1 MFSKQV
7 SPVDQAFVKQSQ
19 ARFRVQHQTLGK
31 GDSKA
36 DLKQLQDW
44 AKAGLSGL
52 EGAPLEAEI
61 KARAGALILANA
73 VRLKGV

>member
-1 MFSKQV
+1 M
-7 SPVDQAFVKQSQ
+7 
-19 ARFRVQHQTLGK
+19 QHQTLGK

-61 KARAGALILANA
+61 KSKAGALILANA